1 LQTSVTDELGSEFA
15 EEVEAHFEA
24 MPDNYFRA
32 FAVDEIVSHL
42 KLFRRFLENLY
53 LRDEPPLAPAVSWQA
68 FPEQG
73 HSIVSFCAW
82 DGQELLAKIA
92 GSFAVVPLNILSA
105 DIYTRGDNVVLDIF
119 RVCDPRFRAV
129 TDTRDQAL
137 VESTLRAALA
147 DEDFDFAPLLE
158 RARRR
163 IARHSGHGMDFPTRI
178 TVENKTHP
186 AYTLVQIQTPDRLG
200 LLYELL
206 SAFGEERVSIALSRI
221 STEKGAAID
230 TFYVADRATRGK
242 ITDSSRIAA
251 LLQRLQEAA
260 IGKAAE
266 RKESK
271 SR

>member
-1 LQTSVTDELGSEFA
+1 
-15 EEVEAHFEA
+15 
-24 MPDNYFRA
+24 M
-32 FAVDEIVSHL
+32 
-42 KLFRRFLENLY
+42 
-53 LRDEPPLAPAVSWQA
+53 
-68 FPEQG
+68 
-73 HSIVSFCAW
+73 
-82 DGQELLAKIA
+82 
-92 GSFAVVPLNILSA
+92 
-105 DIYTRGDNVVLDIF
+105 VLDIF

-129 TDTRDQAL
+129 TDRRDQAL
-137 VESTLRAALA
+137 VESTLRASLA
-147 DEDFDFAPLLE
+147 EKNFDFAPLLE

-163 IARHSGHGMDFPTRI
+163 IARHSRHGMDFPTRI

-251 LLQRLQEAA
+251 LLQRLQDAA
-260 IGKAAE
+260 VGKPAD
-266 RKESK
+266 RKENK